1 MELIEQ
7 LRTDEL
13 AGRISMITAMDCITE
28 FAMWANEG
36 NMDSDDWADLCDQ
49 LDDEW
54 PAMGRMLGGYIF
66 GATTDDAEEEMGER
80 LRNDRIKNHQP
91 LMYHKNDPIYSI

>member
-7 LRTDEL
+7 LRTEEL
-13 AGRISMITAMDCITE
+13 AGIISMVSAMDCITE

-36 NMDSDDWADLCDQ
+36 MNTEQWATLCDL

-54 PAMGRMLGGYIF
+54 PAMGRMLSGYIF

-80 LRNDRIKNHQP
+80 LRNDRIENHQP
-91 LMYHKNDPIYSI
+91 LMYHYNKPIYTI